1 MSNWTVLVKLYRKV
15 LKHSWKC
22 FGNFWVCYLWKLSA
36 FQNKLEKVWFLCLR
50 EGKRIPACT
59 GGKVSLLCLIRIR
72 FSSKGSLNLTSI
84 IKLQMFASNDLKM
97 MFLCH
102 FLSFPEAI
110 EAQKCSPSVPPSWVC
125 QLSLQILQTCKTQK
139 ELIVLLLLSI
149 KRNTPPSI
157 IHCSRALLL
166 HSICRLLVLQL
177 QSVIAKTCNLDRAC
191 ESSPVKPKRI

>member
-1 MSNWTVLVKLYRKV
+1 MKKNPRLYW
-15 LKHSWKC
+15 WKS
-22 FGNFWVCYLWKLSA
+22 FS
-36 FQNKLEKVWFLCLR
+36 
-50 EGKRIPACT
+50 II
-59 GGKVSLLCLIRIR
+59 LIRIR

-84 IKLQMFASNDLKM
+84 IKLQMFASNYLKI

-102 FLSFPEAI
+102 FQSFPGAT
-110 EAQKCSPSVPPSWVC
+110 EAQKCSSSVTPSRVC
-125 QLSLQILQTCKTQK
+125 QLSLQILQSCKTQK
-139 ELIVLLLLSI
+139 ELIVLLLLPI
-149 KRNTPPSI
+149 KRNNPPSI